1 MGFNSHFADLP
12 TTIFEVMSGLARTHE
27 AINLGQGFPDSQGPE
42 ALRRLACD
50 GLMTGS
56 NQYPPMLGLPAL
68 RAAVAAHYGIHQ
80 GLSLSPEQVVVT
92 SGATEALAASF
103 LALLSPGDEVI
114 VLDPAYDAYRP
125 LIARAG
131 GIART
136 ISLKPP
142 HWQLDLAAI
151 EAAITVKTRAI
162 VLNNPMNPTG
172 RSFSHLEL
180 MGLAKLCQDHDLIAI
195 CDEVWEHVRLTD
207 QPHRSLLGLPGMTD
221 RTVKIGSAGKMFGV
235 TGWKVGFVCAAPEIA
250 KVIGKAHQFLTFTT
264 PPHLQGAVA
273 QGLGWDKV
281 WFDEQAQGYKAA
293 YQLLRSGLKEQGFH
307 VLDSEATYF
316 MCLDLQQSNIDRP
329 ALDFCFEA
337 VKTHGVAAI
346 PLQSL
351 YEKPEEAPPII
362 RLCFAKQE
370 AVLRQ
375 AIERLARARLAML
388 R

>member
-1 MGFNSHFADLP
+1 MGLNSHFADLP

-42 ALRRLACD
+42 ALRRLACE

-56 NQYPPMLGLPAL
+56 NQYPPMLGIPAL
-68 RAAVAAHYGIHQ
+68 RTAVAEHYGTHQ
-80 GLSLSPEQVVVT
+80 GLELSPEHVVVT

-131 GIART
+131 AIPRT
-136 ISLKPP
+136 IVLKPP
-142 HWQLDLAAI
+142 HWQLDLARI
-151 EAAITVKTRAI
+151 EASITSKTRTI
-162 VLNNPMNPTG
+162 VLNSPMNPTG
-172 RSFSHLEL
+172 RSFSRAEL

-207 QPHRSLLGLPGMTD
+207 EPHVSLLGLPGMAE

-273 QGLGWDKV
+273 QGLGWDKA
-281 WFDEQAQGYKAA
+281 WFDEQAQGYQSA
-293 YQLLRSGLKEQGFH
+293 YHMLRSGLMAQGFH

-316 MCLDLQQSNIDRP
+316 MCLDLQQSGIDRP

-337 VKTHGVAAI
+337 VKSFGVAAI

-351 YEKPEEAPPII
+351 YEKPDEAPPII

-370 AVLRQ
+370 AVLRE
-375 AIERLARARLAML
+375 AIERLARARQAML
-388 R
+388 P

>member
-1 MGFNSHFADLP
+1 MGFNSHFGELP
-12 TTIFEVMSGLARTHE
+12 TTIFEVMSGLARAHE

-50 GLMTGS
+50 ALMTGS
-56 NQYPPMLGLPAL
+56 NQYPPMLGLPVL
-68 RAAVAAHYGIHQ
+68 RAAVGDHYGTHQ
-80 GLSLSPEQVVVT
+80 GLALSPEHVVVT

-136 ISLKPP
+136 VTLKPP
-142 HWQLDLAAI
+142 HWRLDLAAI
-151 EAAITVKTRAI
+151 ETAITAKTRAI

-172 RSFSHLEL
+172 RSFSQAEL
-180 MGLAKLCQDHDLIAI
+180 LGLAQLCQDHDLMAI

-207 QPHRSLLGLPGMTD
+207 QAHVPLLALPGMAE
-221 RTVKIGSAGKMFGV
+221 RTIKIGSAGKMFGV
-235 TGWKVGFVCAAPEIA
+235 TGWKVGFVCAQPEIA
-250 KVIGKAHQFLTFTT
+250 KVVGKAHQFLTFTT
-264 PPHLQGAVA
+264 PPHLQAAVA
-273 QGLGWDKV
+273 QGLGWDQA
-281 WFDEQAQGYKAA
+281 WFNQQADSYRVA
-293 YQLLRSGLKEQGFH
+293 YHVLRTGLIEHGFH

-316 MCLDLQQSNIDRP
+316 MCLDLQQSGLDRP
-329 ALDFCFEA
+329 ALEFCLEA
-337 VKTHGVAAI
+337 VRTYGVAAI

-351 YEKPEEAPPII
+351 YEMPEEAPPII

-370 AVLRQ
+370 AVLRE
-375 AIERLARARLAML
+375 AIGRLAQARQAML
-388 R
+388 A